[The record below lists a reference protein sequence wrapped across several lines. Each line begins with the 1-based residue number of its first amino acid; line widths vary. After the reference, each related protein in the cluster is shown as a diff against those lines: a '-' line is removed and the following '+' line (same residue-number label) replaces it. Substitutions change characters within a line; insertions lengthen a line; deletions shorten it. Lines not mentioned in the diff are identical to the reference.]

1 MPTKRNYGLDI
12 NHTQVALQGRAI
24 SHEIRIEILRLLLN
38 NQSVRNLDLSIRF
51 RVSKSTIHHHIEI
64 LKAADLIYLMYENHY
79 YEILIPTHKKKLVKN
94 LIHYKK
100 MSKQSYFD

>member
-12 NHTQVALQGRAI
+12 NHTQVALEGRAI

-38 NQSVRNLDLSIRF
+38 NQNVRNLDLSLRF

-64 LKAADLIYLMYENHY
+64 LKAADLIYLMYKHHY
-79 YEILIPTHKKKLVKN
+79 YEILIPTQKKELVKN
-94 LIHYKK
+94 LIHHRKTE
-100 MSKQSYFD
+100 KQSYFD